1 VGQNRITQRNPKRFV
16 DIAEYKLR
24 QRLCEIARTYVQW
37 GRRKAYQLLR
47 REGWEVNHKRVQRLW
62 REEGLQRPTTRK
74 RKRVQAVGGSKE
86 LLRAEYPHHVWAIN
100 FQFDETRNG
109 RKPSSSTSIDENS
122 RMALAIRVGRR
133 CQSVN
138 VIDTLENLLG
148 KFPAPTHIRM
158 DNGQEFIAIA
168 LQEWC
173 VGSGTGTEYIP
184 PGAPRENPFVESFN
198 SRIRD
203 DFLNIG
209 LFMSVCEAR
218 MLAKRYRM
226 EYNTYRPHS
235 CLKWRTPLEG
245 TPAMEGGMTY
255 PPSLIASGPVK
266 GVTSLAPELKPE
278 TGMTLGWMGWSATF
292 SEVTATI
299 DRVGINPQDSG
310 TSVSKLMPG
319 TRG

>member
-1 VGQNRITQRNPKRFV
+1 MVLCERFRVSERRACHLVGQNRTTQRNPERVV

-24 QRLCEIARTYVQW
+24 QRLREIARTHVRW

-74 RKRVQAVGGSKE
+74 RKRAQAGGGSRE
-86 LLRAEYPHHVWAIN
+86 LLRAEYPHHVWAID
-100 FQFDETRNG
+100 FQFDETMNG
-109 RKPSSSTSIDENS
+109 RKLKFLNIIDEYS

-133 CQSVN
+133 CQAVDI
-138 VIDTLENLLG
+138 IDTLEDLLG

-158 DNGQEFIAIA
+158 DNGPEFIAIA

-184 PGAPRENPFVESFN
+184 PGAPWENPFVELFN

-203 DFLNIG
+203 EFLNIE

-218 MLAKRYRM
+218 MLAERYRM

-235 CLKWRTPLEG
+235 SLQGRTPLE
-245 TPAMEGGMTY
+245 A
-255 PPSLIASGPVK
+255 LQQWRA
-266 GVTSLAPELKPE
+266 A
-278 TGMTLGWMGWSATF
+278 
-292 SEVTATI
+292 
-299 DRVGINPQDSG
+299 
-310 TSVSKLMPG
+310 
-319 TRG
+319 